1 MSGFQM
7 HSIKRQ
13 ARKEA
18 WYGDSMN
25 PFRQTGRTSTWH
37 NHNDL
42 EDLNERPSS
51 AFGRSDSVSSP
62 ATTQTELPLRR
73 PFSSDGNA
81 IRRAS
86 PEDQHEMTMANAT
99 SSDHG
104 AKASIRS
111 SITPRPP
118 SQEAKTRWRFVS
130 KFFRR
135 VVDLSKTED
144 EDEESGVNQRTKWK
158 KTVHKPFTVRNQIA
172 AIIMVS
178 WIRVLLL
185 LTPVGFAV
193 HYSHCSSTADFLVNF
208 FAILPLTDMFGQALV
223 ELKTWAGDPRLELVA
238 YILCGNINQTFTSA
252 LLLRSHQITVL
263 KSTLL
268 GGMLLRILLI
278 TSIAILT
285 NDSRH
290 RFQKKSVAV
299 SLSKHL
305 SIALTGLIIPTAL
318 SMVTSPNTTD
328 ILKQSRG
335 VSFVLLGLYG
345 LYLYSEWQVYSLLG
359 LMNLVDSKDD
369 KKVGKGYIALSGGHV
384 KFSLSLAGFLA
395 AAPGRPRI
403 PGRVKELDR
412 PENYDELIDIN
423 ALNKDEENVEKEP
436 QLHFWNCV
444 LLLFV
449 MGALLALH
457 ILFISDSLVGF
468 TQETGTTEEFIGLI
482 LLPILGLDST
492 LLHLDNRSNNETVAQ
507 TTLGLGLQTILFMMP
522 LVVLVGWAAG
532 IEGVDLLFS
541 PFEVTV
547 LFPAVLVVQSSIEE
561 NDKGWSVSP
570 NCEDLKKAADFRD
583 LGYRVHCYSRH
594 T

>member
-18 WYGDSMN
+18 WYGDSMA
-25 PFRQTGRTSTWH
+25 PFRKTGRSSTWH
-37 NHNDL
+37 NQYDTASP
-42 EDLNERPSS
+42 E
-51 AFGRSDSVSSP
+51 FGLSDSVPSP
-62 ATTQTELPLRR
+62 VATEIELPFRR
-73 PFSSDGNA
+73 PFSLDGDA

-86 PEDQHEMTMANAT
+86 REDQYEMTMANAT

-104 AKASIRS
+104 AKASIAS
-111 SITPRPP
+111 SITPRSP
-118 SQEAKTRWRFVS
+118 SQEAKPRWRFVS
-130 KFFRR
+130 NFFR

-158 KTVHKPFTVRNQIA
+158 KTAHKTFTVRNQIA

-193 HYSHCSSTADFLVNF
+193 HYSHRGSTADFLVNF

-285 NDSRH
+285 NDARH

-305 SIALTGLIIPTAL
+305 SIAVTGLIIPTAL

-335 VSFVLLGLYG
+335 VSIVLLGLYG

-359 LMNLVDSKDD
+359 LMSLVDSKDD
-369 KKVGKGYIALSGGHV
+369 KKVGKGFIALSGGHI
-384 KFSLSLAGFLA
+384 KFSLSLAGIVA
-395 AAPGRPRI
+395 AAPGRPAI
-403 PGRVKELDR
+403 PGRVKEPDR

-423 ALNKDEENVEKEP
+423 ALNEDEEHVEKEP
-436 QLHFWNCV
+436 QLHFWISV
-444 LLLFV
+444 SLLFV

-492 LLHLDNRSNNETVAQ
+492 LLHLDNRSDNETVAQ
-507 TTLGLGLQTILFMMP
+507 TTLGLGLQTILFVMP

-561 NDKGWSVSP
+561 NDKGWLSGALLFSTY
-570 NCEDLKKAADFRD
+570 LTIAIAAWFQK
-583 LGYRVHCYSRH
+583 
-594 T
+594 